1 MRKAF
6 DTKSKA
12 FENKSKAFDTK
23 SKAFENK
30 SKAFDTKSKAFE
42 NKSKAFDT
50 KSKAFENKSKAF
62 DKTRDMNMF
71 AMKLQKKG
79 FYCIES
85 KFKRVLFAEKEDEL
99 AIISGNDGIAITVDN
114 IPKFCEELIDVYEL
128 LQDRKNK
135 KIVIS

>member
-1 MRKAF
+1 MRKVSNTKTRSKAF
-6 DTKSKA
+6 ENKSKA
-12 FENKSKAFDTK
+12 FENKSKAF
-23 SKAFENK
+23 ER
-30 SKAFDTKSKAFE
+30 
-42 NKSKAFDT
+42 
-50 KSKAFENKSKAF
+50 
-62 DKTRDMNMF
+62 TRDMNMF

-114 IPKFCEELIDVYEL
+114 IPKFCEELIDIYEL

>member
-1 MRKAF
+1 MRKVSN
-6 DTKSKA
+6 TKTETGSKA
-12 FENKSKAFDTK
+12 SETETGSKASDTR
-23 SKAFENK
+23 NK
-30 SKAFDTKSKAFE
+30 VS
-42 NKSKAFDT
+42 
-50 KSKAFENKSKAF
+50 

-114 IPKFCEELIDVYEL
+114 IPKFCEELIDIYEL

>member
-1 MRKAF
+1 MRKVSNTKTRNKAF
-6 DTKSKA
+6 ETRNRVSENKSKA
-12 FENKSKAFDTK
+12 FETRNRVSENKSKASETRNRVSENKSKAFDR
-23 SKAFENK
+23 
-30 SKAFDTKSKAFE
+30 
-42 NKSKAFDT
+42 
-50 KSKAFENKSKAF
+50 
-62 DKTRDMNMF
+62 TRDMNMF

-114 IPKFCEELIDVYEL
+114 IPKFCEELIDIYEL

>member
-1 MRKAF
+1 MRKVSN
-6 DTKSKA
+6 TKTRNKA
-12 FENKSKAFDTK
+12 FENKSKASNTR
-23 SKAFENK
+23 SKASENK
-30 SKAFDTKSKAFE
+30 SKAFDTRSKASE
-42 NKSKAFDT
+42 NKSKAFDR
-50 KSKAFENKSKAF
+50 
-62 DKTRDMNMF
+62 TRDMNMF

-114 IPKFCEELIDVYEL
+114 IPKFCEELIDIYEL

>member
-1 MRKAF
+1 MRKVSEN
-6 DTKSKA
+6 KSKVSDT
-12 FENKSKAFDTK
+12 KSKAFDTK
-23 SKAFENK
+23 SKAF
-30 SKAFDTKSKAFE
+30 DT
-42 NKSKAFDT
+42 
-50 KSKAFENKSKAF
+50 KSKAF